1 MTTLALFKEY
11 IWLVNTIH
19 QAGSIS
25 LNEINEKWVR
35 TEMSEGVEM
44 ARSTF
49 NRHRIA
55 IEEIF
60 GIIIDCNRRNDYK
73 YFIGNEDVLHDNSVQ
88 NWMLTTLSVGNV
100 VSESLSLQNRILLEN
115 IPSGGDFLQLV
126 IKAMRENHL
135 VNLEYRRYGAA
146 ESTKYS
152 LAPYCVK
159 LYRQR
164 WYLLGQKNN
173 GEFRIFSLD
182 RIVDLSVG
190 DDNFVIDK
198 DFDANEFF
206 SECFGIVIADPT
218 ETQRIVIRAYG
229 DEPYYMKTL
238 PIHHSQK
245 LIIETDDYADFELYM
260 RPTLDFSGYMLS
272 RACKARIIEP
282 QWLADEIHDMHLAA
296 VQMYEEDEETSC

>member
-1 MTTLALFKEY
+1 MTSLSLFKEY
-11 IWLVNTIH
+11 IWLVNTISKTED
-19 QAGSIS
+19 GIS
-25 LNEINEKWVR
+25 FKDINEKWVC
-35 TEMSEGVEM
+35 TEMSGGIEM

-55 IEEIF
+55 IEEMF
-60 GIIIDCNRRNDYK
+60 GIIIDCNRSDDYK
-73 YFIGNEDVLHDNSVQ
+73 YFIGNKEVLRDNSVQ

-115 IPSGGDFLQLV
+115 IPSGGEFLQLV
-126 IKAMRENHL
+126 IKAMRENRL

-146 ESTKYS
+146 VSTQYS

-164 WYLLGQKNN
+164 WYLLGRKNN
-173 GEFRIFSLD
+173 GDFRIFSLD
-182 RIVDLSVG
+182 RVVDLSVS

-198 DFDANEFF
+198 HFDANYFF
-206 SECFGIVIADPT
+206 SDCFGIVIADPT

-229 DEPYYMKTL
+229 DEPYYMQTL

-245 LIIETDDYADFELYM
+245 LIAKTDDYADFELYM

-272 RACKARIIEP
+272 RACKAKIIEP

-296 VQMYEEDEETSC
+296 VQMYEEEE

>member
-1 MTTLALFKEY
+1 MTSLSLFKEY
-11 IWLVNTIH
+11 IWLVNTISKTED
-19 QAGSIS
+19 GIS
-25 LNEINEKWVR
+25 FKDINEKWVC
-35 TEMSEGVEM
+35 TEMSGGIEM

-55 IEEIF
+55 IEEMF
-60 GIIIDCNRRNDYK
+60 GIIIDCNRSDDYK
-73 YFIGNEDVLHDNSVQ
+73 YFIGNKEVLRDNSVQ

-115 IPSGGDFLQLV
+115 IPSGGEFLQLV
-126 IKAMRENHL
+126 IKAMRENRL

-146 ESTKYS
+146 ESTQYS

-164 WYLLGQKNN
+164 WYLLGRKNN
-173 GEFRIFSLD
+173 GDFRIFSLD
-182 RIVDLSVG
+182 RVVDLSVS

-198 DFDANEFF
+198 HFDANYFF
-206 SECFGIVIADPT
+206 SDCFGIVIADPT

-229 DEPYYMKTL
+229 DEPYYMQTL

-245 LIIETDDYADFELYM
+245 LIAETDDYADFELYM

-272 RACKARIIEP
+272 RACKAKIIEP

-296 VQMYEEDEETSC
+296 VQMYEEEE

>member
-11 IWLVNTIH
+11 IWLVNTI
-19 QAGSIS
+19 SR
-25 LNEINEKWVR
+25 NEDGITFKEMNKKWVC
-35 TEMSEGVEM
+35 TEMSGGVEM

-55 IEEIF
+55 IEDIF
-60 GIIIDCNRRNDYK
+60 GIVIDCKLKDDYK
-73 YFIGNEDVLHDNSVQ
+73 YFISNDEVLRSNSVQ

-115 IPSGGDFLQLV
+115 IPSGGDFLQLI

-135 VNLEYRRYGAA
+135 VNLEYRRYGAT
-146 ESTKYS
+146 ESTQYS

-164 WYLLGQKNN
+164 WYLLGRKNN

-182 RIVDLSVG
+182 RVVDLSVS
-190 DDNFVIDK
+190 DVNFVIDK
-198 DFDANEFF
+198 DFDANYFF
-206 SECFGIVIADPT
+206 SDCFGIVIADPT

-229 DEPYYMKTL
+229 DEPYYMQTL

-245 LIIETDDYADFELYM
+245 VIAQTDDYTDFELYM

-282 QWLADEIHDMHLAA
+282 QWLADEIHDMHLEA
-296 VQMYEEDEETSC
+296 VQMYEEE